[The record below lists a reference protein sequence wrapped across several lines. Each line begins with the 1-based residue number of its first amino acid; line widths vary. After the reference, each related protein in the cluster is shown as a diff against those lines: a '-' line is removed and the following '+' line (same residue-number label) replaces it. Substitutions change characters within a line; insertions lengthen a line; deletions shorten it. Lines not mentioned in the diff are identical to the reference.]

1 MSDKL
6 NINNEMRQFDL
17 KNRGFYDELTDEE
30 RKKFSN
36 FLMLRWGSAVNHSN
50 RDLQEYYVISTNQNM
65 NKNFFDIGKHPKL
78 QWLLATCVSPNMG
91 AHKHEW
97 IAFKGKA
104 SKNKRANFLGTL
116 YPTMKMSDLELMANE
131 MTDDDVKLL
140 LRDLGWEDKKIKEAL
155 K

>member
-1 MSDKL
+1 
-6 NINNEMRQFDL
+6 MRQFDL

-65 NKNFFDIGKHPKL
+65 NRNFFDLGKHPKL

>member
-1 MSDKL
+1 
-6 NINNEMRQFDL
+6 MRQFDL

-65 NKNFFDIGKHPKL
+65 NRNFFDLGKHPKL

-131 MTDDDVKLL
+131 MTDDNVKLL

>member
-65 NKNFFDIGKHPKL
+65 NRNFFDIGKHPKL

-116 YPTMKMSDLELMANE
+116 YPTMKMSDLELMADE